1 MERSLSQDE
10 IDALFRRAR
19 GLAAGTAR
27 RQRELA
33 RCDFRQAGQITREQ
47 ARAVGSLHEGFARN
61 LGHTLGAYLR
71 SQLDVGLVAIEQLS
85 FGECM
90 QRLPDVSYV
99 ASIAV
104 APLGI
109 SAAVQLDMV
118 LAYPMID
125 LVLGGNGVDAQS
137 ATELTEIEE
146 QILES
151 IVAVITRELQQIWQP
166 VVELSFEFERRQPTA
181 QILRLMPPSEKVL
194 ALSFELQLAGQR
206 GMMSVALPAVVANSL
221 LRQLT
226 ESSVYHRRQETPE
239 ILPRLRERLQGASFG
254 MELALPPF
262 RITIRKLMDLEV
274 GEVVPTRH
282 RLDRPA
288 QLLVAGRHAFQAQP
302 MRQQNCRAALI
313 ESVQP
318 LSKPEGGM

>member
-19 GLAAGTAR
+19 GLAAGTTR
-27 RQRELA
+27 RQRDLA

-71 SQLDVGLVAIEQLS
+71 SQLDASLVAIEQLS

-90 QRLPDVSYV
+90 QRLPDISYV
-99 ASIAV
+99 ASVAV

-125 LVLGGNGVDAQS
+125 LVLGGNGVDAQTP
-137 ATELTEIEE
+137 TELTEIEE

-151 IVAVITRELQQIWQP
+151 IVAIITRELQQVWQP
-166 VVELSFEFERRQPTA
+166 VVEVSFEFERRQPTA
-181 QILRLMPPSEKVL
+181 QALRLMPPSEKVL

-221 LRQLT
+221 LRQL
-226 ESSVYHRRQETPE
+226 SDSWVYHRRQEDPE
-239 ILPRLRERLQGASFG
+239 TQPRLRERLQDARFAL
-254 MELALPPF
+254 ELALPPF
-262 RITIRKLMDLEV
+262 RASIRQLMDLHV
-274 GEVVPTRH
+274 GEVLLTRH
-282 RLDRPA
+282 RLERPA

-302 MRQQNCRAALI
+302 IRQHNCRAALI
-313 ESVQP
+313 EAAQP
-318 LSKPEGGM
+318 ITKPEGGL